1 MWRLKIAEGGNPM
14 LRTINNFVGR
24 QTWEFD
30 PNLGTP
36 EELAKVEEARENY
49 HKHRFEIKHNADL
62 IMRIQQTG
70 TRNQQTNRMPK
81 LPWAWKME
89 DAQALGIGSSRKKR
103 GEKREGEWALLWRHE
118 AAGFQYLE
126 ALRKVSLNRHKFE
139 KENPNVVTLPPVKI
153 GENEDITK
161 EAVLAT
167 LRRVLIRYATLQA
180 HDGHWP
186 NDFSGPMFNL
196 PLWIIG
202 LHVIGALNTVFSS
215 EHQREILRYMY
226 NHQNEDGGWGLHIEG
241 PSTMLGTSLQYV
253 CLRLLGEEVEGGDG
267 SMLKAQKWILDH
279 GGATTTSAWG
289 KFLLSML
296 GVYEW
301 SGSYPLSPETWLLP
315 YFLPFHPGRMWS
327 ACRTAYMA
335 MSYIYG
341 KRFVGPITPT
351 ILSLRK
357 ELYTTPYDLIDWNQ
371 ARNQYAKEDSYNR
384 TPLVQNIVCS
394 FLHKVVEPIFMSWPG
409 KKLREK
415 ALNTLLQHIH
425 YEDENTQYVC
435 YAAVNKALNMVV
447 CWLEGSNSE
456 AYKMHLARADD
467 YIWIAEDGMKIKA
480 VKGSQLWDTAFT
492 VQAIISTGLFEEFG
506 PTLKKAHEFIK
517 NSQILEDCPG
527 DLNSW
532 YRDKSKGSWPFSMGD
547 QGWMVSDT
555 TAEALLALLLL
566 SQISPE
572 LVGDPMDV
580 RRLYDAVD
588 ILLYL
593 QDKSGAYGSFERI
606 RTSPWLQIMN
616 PDENVANC
624 IVEIQYVE
632 CTASVVRALSF
643 FKKLYPDYRKQE
655 IETCIAKAAN
665 AIEKMQNPDGS
676 WYGSWGVCFTYGT
689 WFGIKGLVAAGRSYE
704 NSSCIRK
711 ACEFLLSK
719 QLASGGWGESYRS
732 CQEKVYTN
740 LKGNRPHAVQTGWT
754 MLALIDAGQ
763 AKRDPVPLR
772 RAAKVLINMQ
782 LESGE
787 FPQQECSGGFNK
799 TVTLTYNNYRN
810 IFPIWALGKYWTEIL
825 LNAKK

>member
-1 MWRLKIAEGGNPM
+1 MKHNANLSCDIVGTAFDKKMWRLKIAEGGNPM
-14 LRTINNFVGR
+14 LQTINNFVGR

-36 EELAKVEEARENY
+36 EELAKVEEARDNY
-49 HKHRFEIKHNADL
+49 RKHRFEIKHNADL
-62 IMRIQQTG
+62 IMRIQ
-70 TRNQQTNRMPK
+70 
-81 LPWAWKME
+81 
-89 DAQALGIGSSRKKR
+89 
-103 GEKREGEWALLWRHE
+103 
-118 AAGFQYLE
+118 
-126 ALRKVSLNRHKFE
+126 FE

-186 NDFSGPMFNL
+186 NDFSGPMFIYL
-196 PLWIIG
+196 FGMIIG

-616 PDENVANC
+616 PDENVEL